1 MINPRKL
8 AAIDIAFLGSKFIIS
23 EFAVGVL
30 LCPLLGAAT
39 LKHARSF
46 WQLAFGLYL
55 ICLGVNYL
63 PMLVYAIDI
72 TMKQSARAELGR
84 ELTDHRRALSKY
96 RRQSLFLLM
105 PLFVPLIALIRRSL
119 GDRSRA

>member
-8 AAIDIAFLGSKFIIS
+8 AAIDIAFLGSKFIIA

-30 LCPLLGAAT
+30 LCPMLGAVT
-39 LKHARSF
+39 LEHARSF
-46 WQLAFGLYL
+46 WQEAFGLYL

-72 TMKQSARAELGR
+72 TRKQSGRAELGR
-84 ELTDHRRALSKY
+84 ELMDHRRAMRKY
-96 RRQSLFLLM
+96 RRQSLFLLL
-105 PLFVPLIALIRRSL
+105 PLFVPIVALIRRH
-119 GDRSRA
+119 